1 MAVKK
6 VDLHIH
12 TTASDG
18 QYTPAQT
25 VERAAAAGVEYLAIT
40 DHDTIDGV
48 EEGLRAGETC
58 QVHVIRGIELSA
70 QDDPDL
76 HILGYRFSPTANR
89 LQELCREMRRSRLRQ
104 KYRILDFLKQEYDIE
119 LPLEEVEAVAGGSSI
134 GRPHFAQ
141 ILVKRGYVST
151 VKEAFDRYL
160 DTEAYRTIERK
171 KESAATCIQA
181 VRESNGVAV
190 LAHPWQLRYTDEKL
204 ENLVARLK
212 NCGLEGIECY
222 YPKHTAAQVKQYL
235 ALAEKYRLY
244 ITAGS
249 DFHGEKIKP
258 DVCFTPVELDID
270 YLL

>member
-18 QYTPAQT
+18 QYTPTQT
-25 VERAAAAGVEYLAIT
+25 VKRAAAAGVEYLAIT

-48 EEGLRAGETC
+48 EEGIRAGALY
-58 QVHVIRGIELSA
+58 QVRVIRGVELSA
-70 QDDPDL
+70 KDDHNL
-76 HILGYRFSPTANR
+76 HILGYRFSPDTSR
-89 LQELCREMRRSRLRQ
+89 LQELCREMQRNRLQQ
-104 KYRILDFLKQEYDIE
+104 KYRILDFLKTEYDIE
-119 LPLEEVEAVAGGSSI
+119 LPLKEVETVAGGSSI

-141 ILVKRGYVST
+141 ILVKRGYAST

-160 DTEAYRTIERK
+160 DTEAYKKIERK
-171 KESAATCIQA
+171 KESAATYIQA
-181 VRESNGVAV
+181 IQESNGVAV
-190 LAHPWQLRYTDEKL
+190 LAHPWQLRYTDEQL
-204 ENLVARLK
+204 ERLIIQLK
-212 NCGLEGIECY
+212 NFGLEGIECY
-222 YPKHTAAQVKQYL
+222 YPKHTPAQVKQYL
-235 ALAEKYRLY
+235 ELAKKYCLY

-258 DVCFTPVELDID
+258 DVHFTPVELDID